1 MFKNIKL
8 KRESKKKSKKS
19 ETDPNLQLIANTLKE
34 NPEEVKKIQE
44 ENEEASTKIKS
55 KKERKKKSK
64 KPAADPNLQ
73 ELTDTLI
80 ENPEKVTS
88 KIKSGIVRNRKL
100 IKLAIPILL
109 VIMIVAGAAFFI
121 LKSGMFSGSGE
132 ASGNHEDP
140 AEKEK
145 EYAKAQDYYSA
156 GKFYDA
162 SALFT
167 LLEDYENSK
176 EMLGKIDLNS
186 HYPGNGAKIAEYIG
200 SDVVNGYISSYQN
213 YKDITTELG
222 TMEKTTEKA
231 TEEKT
236 EKTTEKSAEETDK
249 TAEETEKT
257 TEATEKSE
265 EKIEYD
271 ESVKETVKEK
281 THELIKA
288 GNQVKS
294 LNLSSDNILYAANEI
309 LKKSADYNIQAA
321 EKIQE
326 GVEAGT
332 YSPNGTNEI
341 SKEVQTLID
350 EMKNENNHF
359 VTEVEKI
366 INDHG
371 IEFVSYS
378 KTGEYMKRFSESID
392 IFYRK

>member
-1 MFKNIKL
+1 M
-8 KRESKKKSKKS
+8 
-19 ETDPNLQLIANTLKE
+19 KE

-44 ENEEASTKIKS
+44 ENEEATKKIKS
-55 KKERKKKSK
+55 RKERKKKSK
-64 KPAADPNLQ
+64 KPEADPNLQ
-73 ELTDTLI
+73 EITDPLI
-80 ENPEKVTS
+80 ENPEKLTA
-88 KIKSGIVRNRKL
+88 KIKSGIVRNKKL
-100 IKLAIPILL
+100 IRLAIPILL

-121 LKSGMFSGSGE
+121 LKSGMFSGGGE
-132 ASGNHEDP
+132 ASGHHKDP
-140 AEKEK
+140 AEKEQ
-145 EYAKAQDYYSA
+145 EYAKAQEYYSA

-162 SALFT
+162 SAMFT
-167 LLEDYENSK
+167 VLADYENSE

-200 SDVVNGYISSYQN
+200 SDVINGYISSYQD
-213 YKDITTELG
+213 YKDITTALD
-222 TMEKTTEKA
+222 TVAKTTEKT

-236 EKTTEKSAEETDK
+236 EKPTEKTAEETDK
-249 TAEETEKT
+249 TAETTEKP
-257 TEATEKSE
+257 TEETKKTEETIK
-265 EKIEYD
+265 YD
-271 ESVKETVKEK
+271 DTVKKTVKEK
-281 THELIKA
+281 TDELLKV

-294 LNLSSDNILYAANEI
+294 LNLSSDNILYTANEI
-309 LKKSADYNIQAA
+309 LKKSADYSIQAA

-359 VTEVEKI
+359 VIEVEKI

-378 KTGEYMKRFSESID
+378 KTGECMKRFSESID
-392 IFYRK
+392 IFYQK